1 MTSEIATTNVI
12 ESVVIDGDLSK
23 LTPEQRVSYYKA
35 VCTSL
40 DLNPLTRPFN
50 YITLNGKLTL
60 YATKTATDQLRNTH
74 NVSIDDITITE
85 DADSFTVIAKGH
97 DTTGRSD
104 VEIGVVSKKDM
115 QGNQGNA
122 KMKAVTKAKRRLTLS
137 LCGLGMLDETEI
149 ETIPNAKPVT
159 VVDTGEIVTSP
170 TQDYQDQ
177 LREIEKRKVIVS
189 EVINSVGEMT
199 LEEALVETAS
209 DDTPYANLTNEQ
221 LSNRSIGIDRGL
233 KKENITSAKQ
243 DELIRKLTAIKL
255 ILDARK
261 AGLIKEPVVE

>member
-1 MTSEIATTNVI
+1 MTSEIATTSVI

-97 DTTGRSD
+97 DTAGRSD

-159 VVDTGEIVTSP
+159 VVDTGEIVTNNP

-177 LREIEKRKVIVS
+177 LRTIEANKP
-189 EVINSVGEMT
+189 VINPNNGEMT
-199 LEEALVETAS
+199 LEEALAETAS
-209 DDTPYANLTNEQ
+209 DGTSYGNLTNEV

-233 KKENITSAKQ
+233 KKENSTSAKQ
-243 DELIRKLTAIKL
+243 DELIRKLNAIKL

>member
-177 LREIEKRKVIVS
+177 LRVIEANKLVIKS
-189 EVINSVGEMT
+189 NNGEMT
-199 LEEALVETAS
+199 LEEALAETS
-209 DDTPYANLTNEQ
+209 SNGISYGNLTNEQ
-221 LSNRSIGIDRGL
+221 LSNRSIGIDQGL
-233 KKENITSAKQ
+233 KKENITSVKQ